1 MLSTFVTRT
10 RFSYGI
16 PSLDKL
22 LQTKEIPD
30 SFLMFDE
37 QILTILQ
44 SAGISAADAYVCI
57 KAIKKKK
64 ADKVASFR
72 DRFEA
77 GFAKMLMEQ
86 EGASDEE
93 ARDIV
98 DKIWTI
104 INDAASYMFCAAHAY
119 SMACDS

>member
-1 MLSTFVTRT
+1 MD
-10 RFSYGI
+10 G
-16 PSLDKL
+16 
-22 LQTKEIPD
+22 EIPPWK
-30 SFLMFDE
+30 SHASSTRMKIQSIPLLNIGKPTVYKE

-72 DRFEA
+72 ERFET
-77 GFAKMLMEQ
+77 GFTKMLKEE
-86 EGASDEE
+86 EGSSDAE
-93 ARDIV
+93 AADIV

-104 INDAASYMFCAAHAY
+104 INDAASYMF
-119 SMACDS
+119 